1 MALSKYF
8 KQFLDDNHINADEKF
23 MICDKSGEHQ
33 YNSCLFSIN
42 GQNGGKLIADEKI
55 EPAIIKDLTLA
66 LLRGALIV
74 KKLPWQPTKG
84 DEYFKPGRDFT
95 NAVIEIWE
103 NTAFDFALKEAGM
116 VFRTKEECEA
126 ALPELRKKYLGGDDD
141 D

>member
-1 MALSKYF
+1 MTKNYMADVAKMLGVELEEEFKIDSSYTIYKFYKNGLCFQCGGAWLRADNILIDLIKGDSK
-8 KQFLDDNHINADEKF
+8 
-23 MICDKSGEHQ
+23 
-33 YNSCLFSIN
+33 
-42 GQNGGKLIADEKI
+42 
-55 EPAIIKDLTLA
+55 
-66 LLRGALIV
+66 IV
-74 KKLPWQPTKG
+74 KLPWQPTKG